1 MTAGAQV
8 SLRACLAAFLVW
20 LALAVS
26 APAQSDLDYATWE
39 NLAARVETTLESGRA
54 SDLVLAQLR
63 VDVVVWRE
71 RFLAAQGINETRI
84 ATLQAQLAALGPPPG
99 ETDPPETADL
109 TTRRS
114 ELAAQLARLQAPRRT
129 AEEAYNRAGGLIREI
144 DTTLRDRQAAEAL
157 SLGPS
162 PLNPA
167 LWSPALTTLRRSLD
181 HLRVEVIEGL
191 GAAGATAMW
200 RQNLLPLVFF
210 LAVALALVLRG
221 RAWME
226 WLTLRFYGGSM
237 GDGSPAIAFVVSLG
251 QVIVPVLGMFALR
264 EAAFL
269 SGLLGLRG
277 QIMAQALPLLGVMAF
292 GAVWLGARVFP
303 RRDTI
308 SGPIPL
314 SGDKRAEGRVY
325 AMLLGLLLC
334 ADFLLRRLAEFD
346 RYDTATRAVL
356 FFPLLV
362 IGGIVLFRLGLF
374 LVRVRLNAPP
384 QDGAQDR
391 QISHFGQM
399 IRLLGRVTIVIGGM
413 GPVLAAVGYGTAANL
428 VIYPAV
434 LSLALLSL
442 LAVLRLVSR
451 DFFALFRGLDEAR
464 ANEALTPILIVF
476 ALSILSLPVFALIW
490 GARVTDL
497 SELWT
502 RFREGFSIG
511 ESRIS
516 PSDFLVFLLV
526 FALGYGLT
534 RLLQGTLKNA
544 VLPKTHIDTGGRNA
558 IVAGIGYVGILLAV
572 IFAITSAGINLSSLA
587 IVAGALS
594 VGIGF
599 GLQNIVSNFVSGIIL
614 LIERP
619 ISEGDWIEVGGNM
632 GYVRDISVRSTRIET
647 FDRTD
652 VIVPNADFVSGT
664 VTNWTRGNLTG
675 RIIVPVGVAYGTDTR
690 LVERVLRDIAEAHP
704 LVVVTPPPAVLFIDF
719 GADSLNF
726 EIRAILRDVNFS
738 LAVKSDMNHAIVAR
752 FAEQRIEIPFAQ
764 RDIWLRNPEA
774 LSPRPP
780 PAKATTPDPETR
792 HPAVADAA
800 LADIAGPETMPPE
813 SDDAR
818 PTR

>member
-1 MTAGAQV
+1 M
-8 SLRACLAAFLVW
+8 
-20 LALAVS
+20 
-26 APAQSDLDYATWE
+26 
-39 NLAARVETTLESGRA
+39 
-54 SDLVLAQLR
+54 
-63 VDVVVWRE
+63 
-71 RFLAAQGINETRI
+71 
-84 ATLQAQLAALGPPPG
+84 
-99 ETDPPETADL
+99 
-109 TTRRS
+109 
-114 ELAAQLARLQAPRRT
+114 
-129 AEEAYNRAGGLIREI
+129 
-144 DTTLRDRQAAEAL
+144 
-157 SLGPS
+157 
-162 PLNPA
+162 
-167 LWSPALTTLRRSLD
+167 
-181 HLRVEVIEGL
+181 
-191 GAAGATAMW
+191 
-200 RQNLLPLVFF
+200 
-210 LAVALALVLRG
+210 
-221 RAWME
+221 
-226 WLTLRFYGGSM
+226 
-237 GDGSPAIAFVVSLG
+237 
-251 QVIVPVLGMFALR
+251 
-264 EAAFL
+264 
-269 SGLLGLRG
+269 
-277 QIMAQALPLLGVMAF
+277 
-292 GAVWLGARVFP
+292 FP

-464 ANEALTPILIVF
+464 ANEALTPVLIVF